1 MIEGREF
8 DLLADIA
15 ELLKKYGPDTFEVL
29 AGFMATPETTQTLI
43 ELLQS
48 TAGISR
54 TSPTANRE
62 TRNAKAVRSI
72 RDELASIEVADSQK
86 YTLLSDFYQALQEK
100 SALPTLREL
109 RSFVSDC
116 GIPDVKVD
124 ARQKAINPLMRSLI
138 KLPTD
143 ELAETLRAVP
153 AYSSNDRGL
162 LRWSEIIL
170 GKDRAVP
177 TNE

>member
-1 MIEGREF
+1 MIKGREF

-48 TAGISR
+48 TAEICRS
-54 TSPTANRE
+54 SPRA
-62 TRNAKAVRSI
+62 NAKPRNTKTTRSI
-72 RDELASIEVADSQK
+72 RDELASIEVVDSQK
-86 YTLLSDFYQALQEK
+86 YTLLSDFYQALHEK
-100 SALPTLREL
+100 NVLPTLREL
-109 RSFVSDC
+109 RSFVADC
-116 GIPDVKVD
+116 GLPEIKAD

-138 KLPTD
+138 ELPTS
-143 ELAETLRAVP
+143 ELAEILRAVP

-177 TNE
+177 TNQ